1 MNSKQIDCI
10 LMLAQTL
17 NFNRAAE
24 NLYITQPTLTYHIKT
39 AEEEIGFP
47 IFHRSGKG
55 AALTPAGQ
63 QFCLV
68 LGNLRDELKRAIE
81 QGQNNSR
88 RYHSNLTVGLPMRSA
103 IYFLPQAIEEFENTH
118 EGVSVTPEFIP
129 LHSFDRFLRGEQD
142 MVFAREEDMK
152 RIPDIKVHPL
162 FKSRI
167 YLISETTDPLAQKD
181 KIVIDDLAGRTLMVG
196 GGSQP
201 ELRAVQQRVLQKLH
215 LAHFNSND
223 HDTTLTNVASVF
235 SMTTTGNLPGR
246 LSTAKKLFPASFAP
260 TPATDGSL
268 YPILSGYC
276 GTVISPIRSL
286 LYNKSEF

>member
-81 QGQNNSR
+81 QGQ
-88 RYHSNLTVGLPMRSA
+88 
-103 IYFLPQAIEEFENTH
+103 
-118 EGVSVTPEFIP
+118 
-129 LHSFDRFLRGEQD
+129 
-142 MVFAREEDMK
+142 
-152 RIPDIKVHPL
+152 HP
-162 FKSRI
+162 
-167 YLISETTDPLAQKD
+167 
-181 KIVIDDLAGRTLMVG
+181 GRT
-196 GGSQP
+196 
-201 ELRAVQQRVLQKLH
+201 A
-215 LAHFNSND
+215 
-223 HDTTLTNVASVF
+223 
-235 SMTTTGNLPGR
+235 
-246 LSTAKKLFPASFAP
+246 
-260 TPATDGSL
+260 
-268 YPILSGYC
+268 ILSG
-276 GTVISPIRSL
+276 SW
-286 LYNKSEF
+286 KSAG